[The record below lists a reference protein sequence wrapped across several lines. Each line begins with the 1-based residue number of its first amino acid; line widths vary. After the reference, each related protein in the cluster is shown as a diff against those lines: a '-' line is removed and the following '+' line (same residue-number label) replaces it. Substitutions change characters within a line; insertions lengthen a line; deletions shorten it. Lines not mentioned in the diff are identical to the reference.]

1 MIEWITMVTSLRPR
15 SSSIKDD
22 SVLTTVRPVSILGDL
37 FAEYRFEMLQDR
49 FRDANRFMRDR
60 KRARSQFGMASLK
73 VFIREQIDFLE
84 HMDREIVEADKVQK
98 GVFDDSHLCSEELKQ
113 QWHKK
118 QPVLL

>member
-1 MIEWITMVTSLRPR
+1 MVTSLRPR

-22 SVLTTVRPVSILGDL
+22 SVLTT
-37 FAEYRFEMLQDR
+37 DR
-49 FRDANRFMRDR
+49 FRDANRFMQDR
-60 KRARSQFGMASLK
+60 KRARRQFGMASLK

-118 QPVLL
+118 QPRAAIE